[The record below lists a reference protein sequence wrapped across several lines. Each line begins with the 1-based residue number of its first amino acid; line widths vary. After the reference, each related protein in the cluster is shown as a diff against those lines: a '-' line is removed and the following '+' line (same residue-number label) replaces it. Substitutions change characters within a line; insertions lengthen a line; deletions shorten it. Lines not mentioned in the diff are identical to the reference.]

1 MNAMNATIE
10 VECKEPKLAANAIC
24 VEQDD
29 KKDFTVKLLPKKN
42 KLLLT
47 IRAEDISALQAGI
60 NSYLRLIKTAIDVD
74 NINDAGDTD
83 KNEV

>member
-10 VECKEPKLAANAIC
+10 VECKEPKLAANAID
-24 VEQDD
+24 VEKDD

-60 NSYLRLIKTAIDVD
+60 NSYLRLIKTATDVD
-74 NINDAGDTD
+74 SINDAGDTD